1 MKIAGVICEYNPFH
15 NGHKFQI
22 EETKKQ
28 TSCDAIVALMS
39 GNYVQRGDISIFD
52 KFTRA
57 KCAILGGADLVLELP
72 TAFSMQSAEFF
83 AKNAVYILNSLNAVD
98 YLTFGAET
106 DNLNQIYEIA
116 SLLANE
122 TSEFKNTISENLK
135 GGNTFA
141 KARALAIGEV
151 LGESSKEILSQPNNI
166 LAVEYI
172 KSLIRLNSKIEPILI
187 KRKNAQHDSFN
198 SKDSFASATYI
209 RNLINHGE
217 TEKALEFIPQNCHD
231 IIINSKPVFISEF
244 AKAIMCEL
252 YKISIEDL
260 RNIADITEGLEN
272 RIKREAETV
281 NNLSELISKVKT
293 KRYTESR
300 IRRIL
305 LNTMLGISKE
315 IQHETLKYI
324 RVLDF
329 NETGRKILNLAKK
342 SSDLPIIK
350 NTSQVKKI
358 NSENIKK
365 QWFRELMFDK
375 IYLSTF

>member
-1 MKIAGVICEYNPFH
+1 
-15 NGHKFQI
+15 
-22 EETKKQ
+22 
-28 TSCDAIVALMS
+28 
-39 GNYVQRGDISIFD
+39 
-52 KFTRA
+52 
-57 KCAILGGADLVLELP
+57 
-72 TAFSMQSAEFF
+72 
-83 AKNAVYILNSLNAVD
+83 
-98 YLTFGAET
+98 
-106 DNLNQIYEIA
+106 
-116 SLLANE
+116 
-122 TSEFKNTISENLK
+122 
-135 GGNTFA
+135 
-141 KARALAIGEV
+141 
-151 LGESSKEILSQPNNI
+151 
-166 LAVEYI
+166 
-172 KSLIRLNSKIEPILI
+172 
-187 KRKNAQHDSFN
+187 
-198 SKDSFASATYI
+198 
-209 RNLINHGE
+209 
-217 TEKALEFIPQNCHD
+217 
-231 IIINSKPVFISEF
+231 
-244 AKAIMCEL
+244 MCEL
-252 YKISIEDL
+252 YKISIENL

-315 IQHETLKYI
+315 IQHETPKYI

-342 SSDLPIIK
+342 SSNLPIIK